1 MKTMK
6 MIGLSTLVWAM
17 LVGCGSDSSST
28 KSETENGTE
37 IEANETTSETK
48 DEAETTETAT
58 KDACIVDGNSVVG
71 TNGSTCK
78 DGVVT
83 VKCSEDSKVTI
94 NGMLTGNTVNLNGRV
109 YSCQ

>member
-1 MKTMK
+1 MKI
-6 MIGLSTLVWAM
+6 IGLSTLVWAM

-37 IEANETTSETK
+37 IEANETR
-48 DEAETTETAT
+48 DEAETTETET